1 MFKTFLLILI
11 VFLIPFIIPL
21 SAQPGIK
28 AGMSISA
35 LQSSTEDFRPFLGY
49 EVSWLQ
55 DGTSNPEFGL
65 QLGIFYTVKFSDA
78 FKLQPELY
86 FSQRGYQFDQTP
98 FYNTNYS
105 LNINYL
111 ELPVLLEYFLPLDWS
126 FNPVITAGPFFALK
140 LSSNK
145 TIRIADEEITAGVVS
160 SVNDIDYGLV
170 FGIGAEFPAWDG
182 QIIFDV
188 RMNWGIANVMTQQE
202 DFISVSDDPGTVKT
216 RAVILMIGY
225 RFNLDW

>member
-35 LQSSTEDFRPFLGY
+35 LQSSTEDFQPFLGY

-55 DGTSNPEFGL
+55 DGISNPKFEL
-65 QLGIFYTVKFSDA
+65 QLGIFYTIKFSDA
-78 FKLQPELY
+78 FKLQPELH

-111 ELPVLLEYFLPLDWS
+111 QLPVLLEYFLLLDWS

-140 LSSNK
+140 LSSDK
-145 TIRIADEEITAGVVS
+145 IIRIADKEITGGVS
-160 SVNDIDYGLV
+160 GVNDIDYGLV

-182 QIIFDV
+182 QIILDV
-188 RMNWGIANVMTQQE
+188 RMNWGFANVMTQP
-202 DFISVSDDPGTVKT
+202 DNFLSVSDDPGTVKT
-216 RAVILMIGY
+216 RAVILMTGY